1 MVAASEENMMEF
13 AERYGRAL
21 AAADGRHD
29 AALMAAALAVS
40 GPRGE
45 LGGLL
50 WRAKAMPG
58 MDDPLRSGPAGAEA
72 CRLLARL
79 LHLWTAEVTRQGR
92 ARRWMADARP
102 WDAHAAQCL
111 YQAVAEHSLGH
122 WLDPRCD
129 ACGGTGLA
137 QGAGAGVASACATCR
152 GTGTAPPACRGGFMR
167 ERVRDMV
174 SELHRIADRHARLA
188 AGRLSR
194 N

>member
-1 MVAASEENMMEF
+1 MEF

-21 AAADGRHD
+21 AAGGGRQD

-45 LGGLL
+45 LGALL
-50 WRAKAMPG
+50 CRARAMPT
-58 MDDPLRSGPAGAEA
+58 MDDALCSGPAGAEA
-72 CRLLARL
+72 GRLLARL
-79 LHLWTAEVTRQGR
+79 LHLWTAEVTRQGH

-102 WDAHAAQCL
+102 WDAHAAQRL
-111 YQAVAEHSLGH
+111 YRAVAEHSLGH
-122 WLDPRCD
+122 WLDPRCE

-137 QGAGAGVASACATCR
+137 QGAGAGSACAVCA

-194 N
+194 G